1 MYFTTCSVNLKSL
14 QKPAMKT
21 EKHALNV
28 VWDDFPESVGKEVA
42 TVNIPFFERIIAE
55 LFSVGEFYYY
65 VLNIADSSISNA
77 HENVLK
83 LHGLQTYPQHLHEVI
98 ALIHPDDIPFVI
110 EAERMAVKKLKEI
123 GLEHALNFKESYC
136 FRMKTGDGDYQLFH
150 HQSLRIKQ
158 DEEGRIIQT
167 INIHTNIQHITAVNS
182 HTLLISGIS
191 PHKDFYQI
199 NLKPELKIPVTSP
212 TNLTK
217 RELEILKLVAQGL
230 SSIEISNLLFLSSY
244 TVRTHRKNILRKT
257 ETKNGSEL
265 VKKCIEWG
273 LI

>member
-1 MYFTTCSVNLKSL
+1 MN
-14 QKPAMKT
+14 T
-21 EKHALNV
+21 EKHVLNT
-28 VWDDFPESVGKEVA
+28 VWEEFPESVGREIVA
-42 TVNIPFFERIIAE
+42 VNVPSFEKIIAD

-83 LHGLQTYPQHLHEVI
+83 LHGLKAYPQHLHEIISLV
-98 ALIHPDDIPFVI
+98 HPDDIPFVI
-110 EAERMAVKKLKEI
+110 EAERVVIEKLKEI
-123 GLEHALNFKESYC
+123 GLEHFLNLKESYC
-136 FRMKTGDGDYQLFH
+136 FRMKTGSGDYQLFH

-158 DEEGRIIQT
+158 DEAGRIIQT
-167 INIHTNIQHITAVNS
+167 INIHTNIDHITPVNNYQV
-182 HTLLISGIS
+182 LISGIS
-191 PHKDFYQI
+191 PRTDFHQI
-199 NLKPELKIPVTSP
+199 NLKPELKASVASP
-212 TNLTK
+212 KNLTK
-217 RELEILKLVAQGL
+217 RELEILKLVAQGF

-257 ETKNGSEL
+257 ATKNGSEL